1 MLPAKVRLSKVDIW
15 FQDETRIGQQ
25 GSLTR
30 VWHYRG
36 KRPRVIRQQQFISTY
51 LFGAFWWATG
61 DGVGLVLPLV
71 NKHTMLLHMQAISK
85 AVPEG
90 RHAVVVMDGALWHQ
104 PSLDQSNVTMLKL
117 PPYSPELNPSENV
130 WQYLKQNELSNR
142 CYEDYESIVDA
153 ACCAWNKLLEQPE
166 RIRSLTTR
174 NWAQL

>member
-1 MLPAKVRLSKVDIW
+1 M
-15 FQDETRIGQQ
+15 
-25 GSLTR
+25 
-30 VWHYRG
+30 
-36 KRPRVIRQQQFISTY
+36 
-51 LFGAFWWATG
+51 
-61 DGVGLVLPLV
+61 GLVLPLV
-71 NKHTMLLHMQAISK
+71 NKHTMLLHMQEISK

-104 PSLDQSNVTMLKL
+104 PSLNLHNVTMLKL

-142 CYEDYESIVDA
+142 CYESYESIVDA

-174 NWAQL
+174 TWAQL